1 MGWLVVAAT
10 ILLAV
15 AAVVSFLSD
24 VSHARQSYAA
34 RRFDRRYEANR
45 ARRFP

>member
-1 MGWLVVAAT
+1 MGLIVVAAA
-10 ILLAV
+10 LLIAV
-15 AAVVSFLSD
+15 AAVSLFLSD
-24 VSHARQSYAA
+24 VSHAQQSYAA